1 MSLFYYLLATLLYG
15 LALPVLIY
23 LRFKPKYNVSIPAR
37 FFLKD
42 NAPFVKEGIWFH
54 ACSLGEVRS
63 LKPFI
68 ESLRDVHVNISAIT
82 QTGFHEALQYQS
94 ADVRY
99 LPFEIFLPFWITKQ
113 KTLVVLEAE
122 LWPMLFWVAKR
133 RGMKTILL
141 NARISDR
148 SYQSYLRFALMYR
161 WIFSSIDVVFA
172 QSVLDKERLEKLG
185 ATNVRVGGNIKTFQR
200 YEVTK
205 VYEKLDN
212 KRVVLLASTH
222 EKEEALILSRIELL
236 PNDQLIIVP
245 RHPERFDNVDL
256 FLREY
261 AKTKARSYE
270 RFSQKHQFA
279 SDIVLC
285 DKMGELIN
293 LYAMADIVILGGSFV
308 QGVGGHNP
316 LEPAFFKT
324 KLISGEYTFNQNVLF
339 ALVENSL
346 TCNENT
352 LAEVF
357 QNAHTLLPSAIAH
370 SGDITPLLKE
380 IRG

>member
-1 MSLFYYLLATLLYG
+1 MSLLYYLLATLLYV
-15 LALPVLIY
+15 LALPVFVY
-23 LRFKPKYNVSIPAR
+23 LRFKPKYKDSIPAR

-42 NAPFVKEGIWFH
+42 NASFTREGIWFH

-68 ESLRDVHVNISAIT
+68 ESLRDVHVNISVIT
-82 QTGFHEALQYQS
+82 QTGFREALQYQS

-122 LWPMLFWVAKR
+122 LWPMLFWVAKQK
-133 RGMKTILL
+133 GIKTILL

-148 SYQSYLRFALMYR
+148 SYQSYLRFAFVYR
-161 WIFSSIDVVFA
+161 WIFSAIDVVFA
-172 QSVLDKERLEKLG
+172 QSVLDKERLENLG
-185 ATNVRVGGNIKTFQR
+185 AKNVRVGGNIKTFQR
-200 YEVTK
+200 YEVTN
-205 VYEKLDN
+205 VYKKLDDR
-212 KRVVLLASTH
+212 RVVLLASTH

-236 PNDQLIIVP
+236 PNDQLIVVP
-245 RHPERFDNVDL
+245 RHPERFDKVDL

-261 AKTKARSYE
+261 AKTKAYSYE
-270 RFSQKHQFA
+270 RFSQKHQFV

-339 ALVENSL
+339 ALVENSI

-357 QNAHTLLPSAIAH
+357 QNAQTLLPSAIAH

>member
-1 MSLFYYLLATLLYG
+1 
-15 LALPVLIY
+15 
-23 LRFKPKYNVSIPAR
+23 
-37 FFLKD
+37 
-42 NAPFVKEGIWFH
+42 
-54 ACSLGEVRS
+54 
-63 LKPFI
+63 
-68 ESLRDVHVNISAIT
+68 
-82 QTGFHEALQYQS
+82 
-94 ADVRY
+94 
-99 LPFEIFLPFWITKQ
+99 
-113 KTLVVLEAE
+113 
-122 LWPMLFWVAKR
+122 
-133 RGMKTILL
+133 
-141 NARISDR
+141 
-148 SYQSYLRFALMYR
+148 MYR
-161 WIFSSIDVVFA
+161 WIFSAIDVVFA
-172 QSVLDKERLEKLG
+172 QSVLDKERLENLG
-185 ATNVRVGGNIKTFQR
+185 AKNVRVGGNIKTFQR
-200 YEVTK
+200 YEVTN
-205 VYEKLDN
+205 VYKKLNDR
-212 KRVVLLASTH
+212 RVVLLASTH

-236 PNDQLIIVP
+236 PNDQLIVVP
-245 RHPERFDNVDL
+245 RHPERFDKVDL

-261 AKTKARSYE
+261 AKTKAYSYE

-339 ALVENSL
+339 ALVENSI

-357 QNAHTLLPSAIAH
+357 QNAQTLLPSAIAH